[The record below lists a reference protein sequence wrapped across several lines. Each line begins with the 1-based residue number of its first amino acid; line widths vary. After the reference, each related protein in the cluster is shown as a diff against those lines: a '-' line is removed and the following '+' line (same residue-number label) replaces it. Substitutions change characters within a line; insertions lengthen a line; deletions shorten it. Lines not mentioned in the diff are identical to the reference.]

1 MDRHPSTKT
10 SSGSES
16 GVRKFTLSC
25 SRCRASKLKCGT
37 KEPCIECV
45 KRNVGHLCTKDERQP
60 RAKRA
65 KTDHNN
71 NDNDKISSSPNQETE
86 AEEAVQAFEHFVDG
100 TPRTNAYP
108 SAVLK
113 PTLSFVA
120 PDYPNMY
127 WLNTNDPQRQGEK
140 FALIREI
147 VDAMPELGMVNLLYE
162 VFVTRC
168 VGPLGNVV
176 HTPTFMKQAEDLCGC
191 LGLASPESQ
200 VMALSSTISMD
211 TLACHLLALVLALAF
226 HPTPS
231 LLGWSPTPLTLRVEE
246 LRAPDVHSKTWRSLA
261 LRCLQGRV
269 SLFCGST
276 ASLQSVIMLLL
287 DGQDGS
293 LALDAVLVTAIS
305 GAQKLGLH

>member
-1 MDRHPSTKT
+1 
-10 SSGSES
+10 
-16 GVRKFTLSC
+16 
-25 SRCRASKLKCGT
+25 
-37 KEPCIECV
+37 
-45 KRNVGHLCTKDERQP
+45 
-60 RAKRA
+60 
-65 KTDHNN
+65 
-71 NDNDKISSSPNQETE
+71 
-86 AEEAVQAFEHFVDG
+86 
-100 TPRTNAYP
+100 
-108 SAVLK
+108 
-113 PTLSFVA
+113 
-120 PDYPNMY
+120 
-127 WLNTNDPQRQGEK
+127 
-140 FALIREI
+140 
-147 VDAMPELGMVNLLYE
+147 MVNLLYE

-211 TLACHLLALVLALAF
+211 TLASHLLAVSMPLYRASCGCSRSLFLQLVLALAF

-287 DGQDGS
+287 DGQEGS

-305 GAQKLGLH
+305 GAQKLGLHRLDDARLEASASSTSSYDDGSSTSTEPPHIRTEIGIRIW